1 MDKLL
6 KKLLGAFGVSGREEE
21 VRKCITSELQNLKYD
36 LKEDKMGNL
45 IVKAGSGKEKI
56 MVCAHMD
63 SVGFMVTYI
72 EDNGTVKIGQVGD
85 YKLCGLKGNKV
96 KFENGTVGRLD
107 YTGENPCI
115 NSMFVDI
122 GAKGRKE
129 AEKMVNVSQTAALAE
144 DAYELNKNIAGA
156 NLDSRI
162 GCYILL
168 KVIKEIKNADKE
180 IYFVFTSQKQLDGRG
195 ARAAAF
201 EIKPDKCIVI
211 DTIESKD
218 MPEGSGSIRVGEG
231 PVIVAMDRSLIANYK
246 VKEQLEKA
254 AEDAKIKVQYGVSA
268 ETSEG
273 GLIHKEAGGIMTSV
287 LAVPCRYKCS
297 PNEALCMNDAE
308 AAADLIV
315 KFLS

>member
-1 MDKLL
+1 MDNLLNKLL
-6 KKLLGAFGVSGREEE
+6 EAFGVSGREEE
-21 VRKCITSELQNLKYD
+21 VRKCIVNELKPLNYD
-36 LKEDKMGNL
+36 IKEDKMGNL
-45 IVKAGSGKEKI
+45 IVKTGSGQEKV

-63 SVGFMVTYI
+63 SVGFMATYI
-72 EDNGTVKIGQVGD
+72 QDNGFVRVGQVGD
-85 YKLCGLKGNKV
+85 YELRGLKGNKV
-96 KFENGTVGRLD
+96 KFENGIIGRID

-122 GAKGRKE
+122 GAKDKEE
-129 AEKMVNVSQTAALAE
+129 AEKLVKVSQTAALAE
-144 DAYELNKNIAGA
+144 DAYEINNNISGA

-168 KVIKEIKNADKE
+168 KAIKEVKNTDKE

-201 EIKPDKCIVI
+201 EIKPDKCVVI

-218 MPEGSGSIRVGEG
+218 LPDADGNIKVGEG
-231 PVIVAMDRSLIANYK
+231 PVIVAMDKSVIINHK
-246 VKEQLEKA
+246 VKEQLEKVAEA
-254 AEDAKIKVQYGVSA
+254 AKVDVQFGVSA

-273 GLIHKEAGGIMTSV
+273 GLIHKEAGGIMTGV

-297 PNEALCMNDAE
+297 SSEVICMKDVE
-308 AAADLIV
+308 AAVDIIKGLA
-315 KFLS
+315 